1 MRFSTVSLSALM
13 LASVATPAFA
23 EDTAPPPPFTIN
35 GSATVVS
42 DYRFRGISQT
52 DKNVAV
58 QGSITVTHE
67 SGFYVSVW
75 GSSVDSYVTQSFSA
89 HQEVDIIAG
98 YSKTFNGT
106 KIDGGV
112 LYYVYPKTK
121 LAGAADVSSSNFFEP
136 YLAVSH
142 TFGPI
147 TAKATVNYA
156 WKQKALGLR
165 QGQPLVL
172 DDGEGAVLV
181 FQDKKQDNVYLAGD
195 FSAAIPNTPVSLSAH
210 IGHTWGPSWLSIGK
224 EYTDWSLGATYTYK
238 SLTFGVSYVD
248 TDGDFFTPTGTN
260 ASKAGVVGTIGVSF

>member
-1 MRFSTVSLSALM
+1 MRFSTISLSALM
-13 LASVATPAFA
+13 LASAATPAFA
-23 EDTAPPPPFTIN
+23 DDAAPPPPFTIN

-75 GSSVDSYVTQSFSA
+75 GSSVDDYVTYA
-89 HQEVDIIAG
+89 GTGHQEVDIIAG
-98 YSKTFNGT
+98 YSKTIDGT
-106 KIDGGV
+106 KFDGGV
-112 LYYVYPKTK
+112 LYYVYPKTRP
-121 LAGAADVSSSNFFEP
+121 LGDVSSSNFFEP
-136 YLAVSH
+136 YFDISH

-147 TAKATVNYA
+147 TAKATINYA
-156 WKQKALGLR
+156 WKQKALGLG
-165 QGQPLVL
+165 QGAPLVL
-172 DDGEGAVLV
+172 DDGEGGHLV
-181 FQDKKQDNVYLAGD
+181 FPDKKQDNVYVAGD

-248 TDGDFFTPTGTN
+248 TDGDFFTPSGTN